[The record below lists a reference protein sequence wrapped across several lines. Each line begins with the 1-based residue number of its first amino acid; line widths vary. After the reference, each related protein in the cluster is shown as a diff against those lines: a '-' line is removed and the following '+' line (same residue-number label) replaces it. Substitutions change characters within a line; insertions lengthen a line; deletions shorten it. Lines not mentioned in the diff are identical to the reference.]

1 MKINAFEIT
10 PRRVAIFGWSVCLCV
25 VFLLL
30 QFSENYG
37 QHIDELSADGFSVA
51 SAATDVSPLLRI
63 CGVAV
68 ALCSVVAW
76 EQLRHALLKANHY
89 WLQLMQIVVMVL
101 TVLGAAVA
109 IMPSGATQTAAGAT
123 LLSGFGKFQ
132 MALPFYN
139 DMAVGVAS
147 LCLGIGIARKF
158 GGRIR
163 LYGIA
168 LAVLPVLSMLV
179 GEFYTYL
186 YTSVGGL
193 TLPELENYRVV
204 KLIVQLCI
212 QVALWVLLYRSFAS
226 NED

>member
-1 MKINAFEIT
+1 MKTNAFEIT
-10 PRRVAIFGWSVCLCV
+10 PRRVAILGWSVCLCV

-139 DMAVGVAS
+139 DMAIGVAS

-163 LYGIA
+163 L
-168 LAVLPVLSMLV
+168 

>member
-1 MKINAFEIT
+1 MKTNAFEIT
-10 PRRVAIFGWSVCLCV
+10 PRRVAILGWSVCLCV

-68 ALCSVVAW
+68 ALCSVFPW

-109 IMPSGATQTAAGAT
+109 IMPSGATQTA
-123 LLSGFGKFQ
+123 
-132 MALPFYN
+132 LPFYN
-139 DMAVGVAS
+139 DMAIGVAS

-212 QVALWVLLYRSFAS
+212 QVVLWVLLYRSFVS

>member
-10 PRRVAIFGWSVCLCV
+10 PRRVAILGWSVCLCV

-68 ALCSVVAW
+68 AICSVVAW

-101 TVLGAAVA
+101 TILGAAVA
-109 IMPSGATQTAAGAT
+109 IMPSGAT
-123 LLSGFGKFQ
+123 LLSSFGKFQ

-139 DMAVGVAS
+139 DMAIGAAS